1 MLLACMFSTLTIW
14 HWVLVGSL
22 GMIASPVPSFP
33 QWPTVLCVELRL
45 YGLFPVHSDM
55 FVGISLALLTFGKS
69 CW

>member
-1 MLLACMFSTLTIW
+1 MYVFNTDHLALGAG
-14 HWVLVGSL
+14 GSL

-55 FVGISLALLTFGKS
+55 FVGISLVLLTFGKS